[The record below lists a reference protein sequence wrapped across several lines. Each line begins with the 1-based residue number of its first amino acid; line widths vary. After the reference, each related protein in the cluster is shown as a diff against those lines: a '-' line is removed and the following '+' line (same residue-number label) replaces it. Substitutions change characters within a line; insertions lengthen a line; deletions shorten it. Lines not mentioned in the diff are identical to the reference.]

1 MRITVGLITLAGGL
15 ALSSAATAAP
25 TGSGA
30 GGPLL
35 AGPDLSARS
44 SPNLAGATSGGA
56 ISRSQLHRK
65 LKQLAKKAPPSSGFY
80 VYDTDAAGNKVLFDR
95 KDGKRRKLA
104 SNTKLFTTATALH
117 RLGPESRIET
127 LVRARGSVTPGGRLK
142 GDLYLVGG
150 GDPTLGSSGIKSL
163 AKQVKRAGIKRVK
176 GSVRADDSIFDSKRG
191 VPDSGFG
198 PSPYIAPLSGL
209 VYGGSSYSTDPALE
223 AGSAF
228 KQRLR
233 KRGVKVGGRV
243 KIAKAPKKLNGRGP
257 IASVESPTIAAIVEA
272 TNKPSNNFY
281 AEMLLKRLWATP
293 NRRGT
298 TRGGTKA
305 VERFARSRHS
315 RISQL
320 DGSGLSD
327 NNRSAPRD
335 VVRLLVAMRAHRAH
349 AAFYDS
355 LPIAGKEG
363 TLDERM
369 EGTAAAGRCRAKTGT
384 IDGVSSLSGYC
395 NAGRGKVAFSL
406 LMNGVSSY
414 DAARKIQDKMTI
426 EIARYRP

>member
-1 MRITVGLITLAGGL
+1 
-15 ALSSAATAAP
+15 
-25 TGSGA
+25 
-30 GGPLL
+30 
-35 AGPDLSARS
+35 
-44 SPNLAGATSGGA
+44 
-56 ISRSQLHRK
+56 
-65 LKQLAKKAPPSSGFY
+65 
-80 VYDTDAAGNKVLFDR
+80 
-95 KDGKRRKLA
+95 
-104 SNTKLFTTATALH
+104 
-117 RLGPESRIET
+117 
-127 LVRARGSVTPGGRLK
+127 
-142 GDLYLVGG
+142 
-150 GDPTLGSSGIKSL
+150 
-163 AKQVKRAGIKRVK
+163 
-176 GSVRADDSIFDSKRG
+176 
-191 VPDSGFG
+191 
-198 PSPYIAPLSGL
+198 
-209 VYGGSSYSTDPALE
+209 
-223 AGSAF
+223 
-228 KQRLR
+228 
-233 KRGVKVGGRV
+233 
-243 KIAKAPKKLNGRGP
+243 
-257 IASVESPTIAAIVEA
+257 
-272 TNKPSNNFY
+272 
-281 AEMLLKRLWATP
+281 MLLKRLWATS

-406 LMNGVSSY
+406 LMNGVASY

>member
-1 MRITVGLITLAGGL
+1 MGLITLAGGL
-15 ALSSAATAAP
+15 ALSSAAAAAP

-44 SPNLAGATSGGA
+44 SPNLAGATTSGA

-95 KDGKRRKLA
+95 KEGKRRKLA

-127 LVRARGSVTPGGRLK
+127 LVRARGSITPGGRLK

-163 AKQVKRAGIKRVK
+163 AKQVKRAGIKQVK

-228 KQRLR
+228 KQQLR

-243 KIAKAPKKLNGRGP
+243 KIAKAPKKL
-257 IASVESPTIAAIVEA
+257 
-272 TNKPSNNFY
+272 
-281 AEMLLKRLWATP
+281 
-293 NRRGT
+293 
-298 TRGGTKA
+298 KA
-305 VERFARSRHS
+305 VSRSPASSHRPSPRSS
-315 RISQL
+315 RQPTSRRTT
-320 DGSGLSD
+320 ST
-327 NNRSAPRD
+327 PR
-335 VVRLLVAMRAHRAH
+335 
-349 AAFYDS
+349 
-355 LPIAGKEG
+355 
-363 TLDERM
+363 
-369 EGTAAAGRCRAKTGT
+369 C
-384 IDGVSSLSGYC
+384 C
-395 NAGRGKVAFSL
+395 
-406 LMNGVSSY
+406 
-414 DAARKIQDKMTI
+414 
-426 EIARYRP
+426 